1 MLQLAGGGSERI
13 VLELARH
20 LDPEK
25 FEIYIAS
32 FNGGEL
38 EDSFKEICKEIFF
51 IKKYSG
57 FDFSAM
63 MKLANIVKNYRID
76 VINAHHYMPIFY
88 SFFSAK
94 IYNRIKLVY
103 TEHSVPEVEVI
114 AKSFHKLIFF
124 FMLFQLD
131 QVIGISGE
139 ISNKFK
145 SEYSRHADKFYTVLN
160 GVDIERFK
168 VKEGREDI
176 RRHWGVLNAH
186 VVVGTVANF
195 RKVKNHVCLVRAVSR
210 LKDLHPNLR
219 LIFVGTGFPG
229 APDNTE
235 LEIRALVHDLGL
247 QDRVVMAGYQDDI
260 PKVLSGFDV
269 FCLPSFSEGLP
280 VSLLEAMAAGVPI
293 VGSQVK
299 GIVEVVKHL
308 ETGLLFPA
316 DDDEGLAVMLNKL
329 LSEPYLSRL
338 MVHNALQYLEKNH
351 ACEAWITSYTEKF
364 DIAHQ

>member
-1 MLQLAGGGSERI
+1 
-13 VLELARH
+13 
-20 LDPEK
+20 
-25 FEIYIAS
+25 
-32 FNGGEL
+32 
-38 EDSFKEICKEIFF
+38 
-51 IKKYSG
+51 
-57 FDFSAM
+57 
-63 MKLANIVKNYRID
+63 
-76 VINAHHYMPIFY
+76 
-88 SFFSAK
+88 
-94 IYNRIKLVY
+94 
-103 TEHSVPEVEVI
+103 
-114 AKSFHKLIFF
+114 
-124 FMLFQLD
+124 MLFR
-131 QVIGISGE
+131 S
-139 ISNKFK
+139 
-145 SEYSRHADKFYTVLN
+145 
-160 GVDIERFK
+160 
-168 VKEGREDI
+168 
-176 RRHWGVLNAH
+176 
-186 VVVGTVANF
+186 
-195 RKVKNHVCLVRAVSR
+195 KVKNHVCLVRAVSR

-338 MVHNALQYLEKNH
+338 IDRKSVV
-351 ACEAWITSYTEKF
+351 
-364 DIAHQ
+364 